1 MITRKENEYD
11 DFEILTDF
19 ENLYEAHKSCRKGKR
34 WKDSVATY
42 DLRDLECTLY
52 LQYLLKSGKYK
63 ISEYHCFKVNER
75 GKERDIKSTQYK
87 DRIVQKCLHEK
98 IIIPRIAPT
107 FIYDNGASLKGKGT
121 DFQLDRLKEHLR
133 QYVAKNGTDGYILV
147 GDFSGYFD
155 SIAHD
160 LVNSFYAKEFSDERI
175 LQLIYAIHA
184 TIPGGVGV
192 PPMHLCAQTMPQ
204 ADAVLAF
211 RSADRALL
219 TEEMVALCGEVEIMT
234 DDGSLGKQG
243 FAAQG
248 VAEMLAKKPY
258 VAVFACGPKIML
270 KTTYEAA
277 AAAGVPCWVSLE
289 ERMGCGLGA
298 CLTCATP
305 IRDETGRKVMK
316 EACKDGPVFR
326 GEEVIWDG

>member
-1 MITRKENEYD
+1 MTEVLSGPVYASITVESEALAAEARPGQFLHIRCEGHQLRRPISIAGVD
-11 DFEILTDF
+11 GDRLTVIFEI
-19 ENLYEAHKSCRKGKR
+19 KG
-34 WKDSVATY
+34 
-42 DLRDLECTLY
+42 
-52 LQYLLKSGKYK
+52 
-63 ISEYHCFKVNER
+63 
-75 GKERDIKSTQYK
+75 
-87 DRIVQKCLHEK
+87 
-98 IIIPRIAPT
+98 
-107 FIYDNGASLKGKGT
+107 
-121 DFQLDRLKEHLR
+121 
-133 QYVAKNGTDGYILV
+133 NGTRWLSRRKPGDFLNILGPLGHGFPPAEGKVLLV
-147 GDFSGYFD
+147 G
-155 SIAHD
+155 
-160 LVNSFYAKEFSDERI
+160 
-175 LQLIYAIHA
+175 
-184 TIPGGVGV
+184 GGVGV